1 MGLAI
6 VDWIIIAVIG
16 VSTLISLKRGFVKE
30 ALSLATL
37 VAAVVIARM
46 FGSQVSTLLV
56 EYISI
61 PSVRLVSAYGLLF
74 VATMIVGGMIN
85 FLISQLVEMTG
96 LSGTDRFLGTLFG
109 FARGAVIIV
118 VAVAVLMR
126 MPVKEDQWWQESML
140 IPHFVTAVDSIQQ
153 MIFGAEPENTE
164 AAETS

>member
-1 MGLAI
+1 VSLAI
-6 VDWIIIAVIG
+6 VDWLIIAVIG

-30 ALSLATL
+30 ALSLVTL
-37 VAAVVIARM
+37 VASVVIARM
-46 FGSQVSTLLV
+46 FGSQVATLLV
-56 EYISI
+56 DYISV

-85 FLISQLVEMTG
+85 FLISQIVEMTG

-140 IPHFVTAVDSIQQ
+140 IPHFITAADSIQE
-153 MIFGAEPENTE
+153 MIFGEDTENSE